1 MIDDYRTESKYVYV
15 RLNDCPGSMHRH
27 SELELVYALRGS
39 GVLLVGNTSHS
50 LNVGDFRIINYG
62 NMHRITSEDDD
73 FLCVSLFLDVEL
85 FSRYIP
91 GIDSEFF
98 ECEPSKTIGGETE
111 NYYANL
117 LAAYWS
123 IVRDAASSGAEKDA
137 AHRQHLQKRITD
149 NSITLLLDLR
159 NWFTLMYKQMSLTEE
174 DSERIW
180 KVVDYIYDN
189 YSRKLPIVEIASLI
203 HVTPNYLSHYI
214 KKISGMSY
222 QHLLNFIRSEIAL
235 EQLIT
240 TRKSISRI
248 SSECGFSEPKYF
260 NKYFDLFYHISPKK
274 YREQYGYSAPD
285 QQNVLSGSVTFEYPN
300 DEAASLMKDAIVS
313 ATSGTEFWLSE
324 SASVKVTADFEKAKG
339 SASAPSFS
347 FGFPACTSAGILTPE
362 YYLQQFIMQ
371 MDPEVICCN
380 KSWCVCGRPDS
391 FQILIVNNAEEETT
405 VEISLFDQNGGFSI
419 AEFFVDGSDYK
430 LAVDDYDHAASKM
443 PVNRH
448 QLFSMIYAP
457 QVKYSTEHYYGDVFK
472 SRFLSAKSAVLY
484 VYQAI

>member
-1 MIDDYRTESKYVYV
+1 
-15 RLNDCPGSMHRH
+15 
-27 SELELVYALRGS
+27 
-39 GVLLVGNTSHS
+39 
-50 LNVGDFRIINYG
+50 
-62 NMHRITSEDDD
+62 
-73 FLCVSLFLDVEL
+73 
-85 FSRYIP
+85 
-91 GIDSEFF
+91 
-98 ECEPSKTIGGETE
+98 
-111 NYYANL
+111 
-117 LAAYWS
+117 
-123 IVRDAASSGAEKDA
+123 
-137 AHRQHLQKRITD
+137 
-149 NSITLLLDLR
+149 
-159 NWFTLMYKQMSLTEE
+159 MSLTEE